1 MIWFYTLS
9 LKINLAVQ
17 NGGKQLKDKAGSCKK
32 SATKKGKASAVD
44 LRKVS
49 TARGMSFAPDEF
61 AFTAPNNLAS
71 FVFKPLSPASCENFL
86 FSNNPDETAAFVAT
100 DAGRYMYI
108 TVDFLIFAASFL
120 FAFWYFLHLDF
131 HFA

>member
-1 MIWFYTLS
+1 MQEEC
-9 LKINLAVQ
+9 NQ
-17 NGGKQLKDKAGSCKK
+17 
-32 SATKKGKASAVD
+32 KGKASTVD

-100 DAGRYMYI
+100 DAGRCSTPKKERAGSKMTSSDEEKTGKKSQDKKNDESRAETSI
-108 TVDFLIFAASFL
+108 EMTKTRRQTRSQTKS
-120 FAFWYFLHLDF
+120 
-131 HFA
+131 

>member
-1 MIWFYTLS
+1 M
-9 LKINLAVQ
+9 
-17 NGGKQLKDKAGSCKK
+17 
-32 SATKKGKASAVD
+32 VD

-108 TVDFLIFAASFL
+108 TVDFLIFAASFYSH
-120 FAFWYFLHLDF
+120 FDIFFIWIFILHKPKNIVKFPLLSIPL
-131 HFA
+131 

>member
-1 MIWFYTLS
+1 MIQFYILS

-32 SATKKGKASAVD
+32 SASKKGKASTVD

-100 DAGRYMYI
+100 DAGRYI
-108 TVDFLIFAASFL
+108 II
-120 FAFWYFLHLDF
+120 
-131 HFA
+131 

>member
-1 MIWFYTLS
+1 MIWFYTVS
-9 LKINLAVQ
+9 LKIELAVQ

-32 SATKKGKASAVD
+32 SATKKGKASTVD

-100 DAGRYMYI
+100 DAGRYIYNNW
-108 TVDFLIFAASFL
+108 FS
-120 FAFWYFLHLDF
+120 YFCS
-131 HFA
+131 